1 MKALVIIAGI
11 ILFLVGDFLL
21 AWFLGCLVCFCR
33 RSEKEVNDHDHDA

>member
-21 AWFLGCLVCFCR
+21 AWFLGSLMYFCK
-33 RSEKEVNDHDHDA
+33 RSEKEVNHHDHDA